1 MTEKYKT
8 FAEVV
13 ELENDKL
20 MFVTVVNKKQLG
32 TIYNLFEPYSR
43 SWRGQYQALA
53 KAVVAAYE
61 KWKNQ

>member
-13 ELENDKL
+13 ELEDDKL
-20 MFVTVVNKKQLG
+20 MFVTVVNKNQLE

-43 SWRGQYQALA
+43 TWRGQYQALA
-53 KAVVAAYE
+53 KSVVEAYR